1 MVESIEHKISDVKKS
16 LQDLPADVKT
26 YILFKAL
33 QEELEP
39 VHNELLMS
47 DDTQSIMVRKQI
59 KLITNICS
67 AVIELLDV
75 RKANIK

>member
-1 MVESIEHKISDVKKS
+1 MDEIKI
-16 LQDLPADVKT
+16 LINDLPADVKT
-26 YILFKAL
+26 YILLKTL
-33 QEELEP
+33 KEELNP
-39 VHNELLMS
+39 IHDELLMN